1 VKRQRGMTLVEIMIA
16 IGILGLMMGMAW
28 RSISVASRARNEF
41 QLTQERTHEI
51 RVALDRVIGDLE
63 AAYLSKNE
71 DESASHRRT
80 LFKARKTG
88 KAPEVRFSSLAHRV
102 LWGDANESEQTVIDL
117 YADTDPIDSKLTSW
131 FRKEQRRP
139 STETPEDEP
148 GDVDVLIRGIEEVQ
162 MQFWDW
168 RDEKW
173 QDDWDT
179 TTADGER
186 GRLPTRVRLVV
197 KVPHPDGGE
206 IVVTSQARILM
217 QEPLNFVTGSN

>member
-1 VKRQRGMTLVEIMIA
+1 MNRQRGMTLVEIMIA
-16 IGILGLMMGMAW
+16 IGILALMMGMAW
-28 RSISVASRARNEF
+28 RSISVSSRAKNEF
-41 QLTQERTHEI
+41 EATQERTHEI
-51 RVALDRVIGDLE
+51 RVALDRVVVDLE

-102 LWGDANESEQTVIDL
+102 LWGDANESEQTVISYYSDN
-117 YADTDPIDSKLTSW
+117 DPVDGKLTSW

-139 STETPEDEP
+139 STEPPDDEP
-148 GDVDVLIRGIEEVQ
+148 ADVDILIRDIEQVE

-197 KVPHPDGGE
+197 KVNHPEGGE